1 MLSRYD
7 PSSGFVYI
15 PTGNQSGRGSWHP
28 SSRDAAPPNELCFV
42 SEPATGHHFQ
52 EVPLDDR
59 WHPQRSAHTAWAP
72 SPCPQ
77 PAWAPA
83 QTPSLVVPCTCNN
96 RSLFLK
102 QWCRT
107 RASSYGN
114 KASSGFGE
122 RALVLFVAGAN
133 HTGLHSISVEA
144 PERRQSIEP

>member
-15 PTGNQSGRGSWHP
+15 PTGNQSGKGSWHP

-72 SPCPQ
+72 SPLPT
-77 PAWAPA
+77 AG
-83 QTPSLVVPCTCNN
+83 L
-96 RSLFLK
+96 
-102 QWCRT
+102 
-107 RASSYGN
+107 
-114 KASSGFGE
+114 SSGTDTE
-122 RALVLFVAGAN
+122 SCCPMHMQQQKFVFK
-133 HTGLHSISVEA
+133 TVV
-144 PERRQSIEP
+144 

>member
-1 MLSRYD
+1 MIHRPASCTSPRGTSPERGAGTHPAGMLLPQTSSASLVSQPQATTSRRC
-7 PSSGFVYI
+7 PWTTAGI
-15 PTGNQSGRGSWHP
+15 LRGQRTQRGHP
-28 SSRDAAPPNELCFV
+28 L
-42 SEPATGHHFQ
+42 
-52 EVPLDDR
+52 
-59 WHPQRSAHTAWAP
+59 
-72 SPCPQ
+72 PCPQ